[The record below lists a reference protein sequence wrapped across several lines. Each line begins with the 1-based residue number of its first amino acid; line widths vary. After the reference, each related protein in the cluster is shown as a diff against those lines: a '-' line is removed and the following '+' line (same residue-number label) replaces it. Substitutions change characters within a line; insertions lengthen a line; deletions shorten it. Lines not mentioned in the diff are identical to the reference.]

1 MANVDVIWTPS
12 HGQPASFPC
21 VDCGLLTGNFC
32 DGGVS
37 VAYDQCFAA
46 ERVPHDFAKNAGT
59 GKQRTPLC
67 CYCETLQSFCRFCRG
82 VVSCTPPKRL
92 EHFSRCT
99 LNLSRDF
106 NAVRRAY
113 DENMRR
119 EFAAG
124 DAVRA
129 DMAVRASIAAE
140 VNREKSDEE

>member
-1 MANVDVIWTPS
+1 MANMDVFWAAS
-12 HGQPASFPC
+12 HGQPSSFPC
-21 VDCGLLTGNFC
+21 VDCGLMTGNFC
-32 DGGVS
+32 DGFLF
-37 VAYDQCFAA
+37 AYDQCFAA
-46 ERVPHDFAKNAGT
+46 ERVPHDFAKYAGML
-59 GKQRTPLC
+59 TPLC
-67 CYCETLQSFCRFCRG
+67 SYCETLQSFCRFCRG

-92 EHFSRCT
+92 QHFSRCT

-129 DMAVRASIAAE
+129 GMAVRASIAAE